1 MNRLIRSREGRV
13 ISALAMCMIL
23 LALVFFGVRESQ
35 LIEHGQYY
43 RTFFD
48 WMLLAI
54 WALVLVRGAWALI
67 QDIIDTHR
75 GVR

>member
-13 ISALAMCMIL
+13 LSALAMCMTL
-23 LALVFFGVRESQ
+23 LALLFFGVREWQ
-35 LIEHGQYY
+35 LIQHGQYY

-54 WALVLVRGAWALI
+54 WALLLVRGAWAFI
-67 QDIIDTHR
+67 QDIVETHR
-75 GVR
+75 GLR